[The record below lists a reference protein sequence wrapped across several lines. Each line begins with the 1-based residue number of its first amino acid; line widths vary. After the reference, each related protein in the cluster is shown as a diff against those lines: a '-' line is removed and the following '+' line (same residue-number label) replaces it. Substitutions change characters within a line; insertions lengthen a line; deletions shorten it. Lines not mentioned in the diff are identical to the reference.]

1 MLPVH
6 DAFTVLRILGIKA
19 FVMRWNREKLVL
31 SCQEVEPRVPGLRH
45 QCSITELQQP
55 DNHLADSC
63 CNLIDNPRSCE
74 PCHPHPSARGSRSVC
89 LLLTPSALIALTQL
103 TLCVVELFANVWPLS
118 SQYAHWWSRFSSS
131 FLSLMPK
138 KVSFKVVYC
147 TGWEDD
153 YPPKDLE
160 VRDELL
166 LSKHF
171 VWLLWF
177 LFTTDCCS
185 PAGAQ
190 SVCKGLEV
198 T

>member
-1 MLPVH
+1 MSSPSPSPSQR
-6 DAFTVLRILGIKA
+6 ARIGSSA
-19 FVMRWNREKLVL
+19 SRP
-31 SCQEVEPRVPGLRH
+31 C
-45 QCSITELQQP
+45 
-55 DNHLADSC
+55 A
-63 CNLIDNPRSCE
+63 NLIFINPFC
-74 PCHPHPSARGSRSVC
+74 AF
-89 LLLTPSALIALTQL
+89 ALTQL
-103 TLCVVELFANVWPLS
+103 TLCVVDLFANVWPLT
-118 SQYAHWWSRFSSS
+118 HTGEVGS

-166 LSKHF
+166 LSKQL